1 MSALKHIADAAVLR
15 ARADLANTD
24 EVRPEAH
31 RKETR
36 PRVLQVVSGL
46 HLGGSEEVCFSIMQ
60 RLRSEYQFGVF
71 AVRGIS
77 DCKVGRNLLNR
88 ATEMG
93 VPVYSGTRLPQ
104 KFGGMLTGGIAL
116 VQTIRKRKPA
126 LIHVHTEDSEANY
139 AMAATLFPSIR
150 SIPLVRTIHNTT
162 LWPRWSNIGRWC
174 QQRLTHAYV
183 ACVSESTE
191 KAFIANWQPHC
202 ESVVIY
208 NGVVMQCPH
217 RGADD
222 KSQLRILFAGRF
234 VEQKGV
240 RLLPAIVR
248 AVRPPAGSVYDLS
261 IHGAGPYR
269 PLLEALA
276 TNPPPGWRI
285 RVDGPL
291 PGLANALP
299 KFDLVLMPS
308 LYEGLGLTAVES
320 LLAGVPVV
328 ATAAP
333 GLTEVF
339 PSDYP
344 WLAPPDDADSFA
356 KVLSRAI
363 AERSRWGETVATSA
377 DFARNRFDVSAM
389 CRAYARLYA
398 DAVASPAPKTDRQHA
413 RSEP

>member
-1 MSALKHIADAAVLR
+1 
-15 ARADLANTD
+15 
-24 EVRPEAH
+24 
-31 RKETR
+31 
-36 PRVLQVVSGL
+36 
-46 HLGGSEEVCFSIMQ
+46 
-60 RLRSEYQFGVF
+60 
-71 AVRGIS
+71 
-77 DCKVGRNLLNR
+77 
-88 ATEMG
+88 
-93 VPVYSGTRLPQ
+93 
-104 KFGGMLTGGIAL
+104 
-116 VQTIRKRKPA
+116 
-126 LIHVHTEDSEANY
+126 
-139 AMAATLFPSIR
+139 
-150 SIPLVRTIHNTT
+150 
-162 LWPRWSNIGRWC
+162 
-174 QQRLTHAYV
+174 
-183 ACVSESTE
+183 
-191 KAFIANWQPHC
+191 
-202 ESVVIY
+202 
-208 NGVVMQCPH
+208 MQCPP

-240 RLLPAIVR
+240 QLLPAIVR

-363 AERSRWGETVATSA
+363 AERSRWGVTVATSA